1 MSLLKNVAVLCTLLP
16 AAAVADYAYTTV
28 PQTFL
33 FSIRSPRPSIAEASP
48 ARNRTCIV
56 ESHGDGETDDSEF
69 IKAAI
74 DGCNP
79 DGHVIFPSTQSYF
92 IGNPLDLTH
101 LERVDLDI
109 QAFIKFSDNMTYW
122 RDGHTFDMDYQN
134 STTFFKIGGTD
145 VNVYGGGVIDGN
157 GQKWWDWYPEHK
169 KDRRPVLLMTDDLH
183 GGTISDIS
191 LNNSPM
197 WTNFVAN
204 STDVTF
210 TNISIW
216 AVSNNEYFEKN
227 TDGWDVYRSDRI
239 TIQNSSV
246 TNGDGNHD
254 SQVST
259 SSTELAD
266 MFQTD
271 CVSFKPN
278 STNILV
284 QNMRCNGTHG
294 ISIGSLGQYPERV
307 DYVQNI
313 TVINAAMYNSS
324 EGARIKVWPD
334 AYSEKS
340 GTLSGG
346 GGRGLVQ
353 NVTYDTM
360 WLDNVDYGLTIT
372 QCYGQDDEEECFKHP
387 VSKFPLPEPLGIAT
401 KSRCSQSSR
410 SRMLLSAT
418 LEDDPTVSLLLLWD
432 IWFVPAPTPVPTLLP
447 RTSIS
452 APLTGVIW

>member
-1 MSLLKNVAVLCTLLP
+1 MSLLKGVAALCTLLP
-16 AAAVADYAYTTV
+16 AAVVADYAYTTV

-33 FSIRSPRPSIAEASP
+33 FSIRSARPAVAEASP

-69 IKAAI
+69 IKDAI
-74 DGCNP
+74 NGCNP
-79 DGHVIFPSTQSYF
+79 DGHIIFPKTQSYF

-109 QAFIKFSDNMTYW
+109 QAFVTFSDNMTYW

-183 GGTISDIS
+183 TGTISDIS

-227 TDGWDVYRSDRI
+227 TDGWDIYRSDRI

-246 TNGDGNHD
+246 TNGDGKHNSYH
-254 SQVST
+254 
-259 SSTELAD
+259 
-266 MFQTD
+266 
-271 CVSFKPN
+271 CVCM
-278 STNILV
+278 I
-284 QNMRCNGTHG
+284 R
-294 ISIGSLGQYPERV
+294 Y
-307 DYVQNI
+307 
-313 TVINAAMYNSS
+313 
-324 EGARIKVWPD
+324 
-334 AYSEKS
+334 
-340 GTLSGG
+340 
-346 GGRGLVQ
+346 
-353 NVTYDTM
+353 
-360 WLDNVDYGLTIT
+360 
-372 QCYGQDDEEECFKHP
+372 
-387 VSKFPLPEPLGIAT
+387 T
-401 KSRCSQSSR
+401 KA
-410 SRMLLSAT
+410 L
-418 LEDDPTVSLLLLWD
+418 
-432 IWFVPAPTPVPTLLP
+432 
-447 RTSIS
+447 
-452 APLTGVIW
+452 

>member
-1 MSLLKNVAVLCTLLP
+1 MSLLKSVAALCTLLP

-33 FSIRSPRPSIAEASP
+33 FSIRSARPSIAEASP

-69 IKAAI
+69 IKAAV
-74 DGCNP
+74 DSCNP

-122 RDGHTFDMDYQN
+122 RDGHTYDMDYQN
-134 STTFFKIGGTD
+134 ATTYFKIGGSD
-145 VNVYGGGVIDGN
+145 VNVYGGGVIDGS

-169 KDRRPVLLMTDDLH
+169 KDRRPVLLMTDDMH

-216 AVSNNEYFEKN
+216 AVSNNEFFEKN
-227 TDGWDVYRSDRI
+227 TDGWDIYRSDRI

-246 TNGDGNHD
+246 TNGDGK
-254 SQVST
+254 
-259 SSTELAD
+259 SS
-266 MFQTD
+266 
-271 CVSFKPN
+271 S
-278 STNILV
+278 
-284 QNMRCNGTHG
+284 
-294 ISIGSLGQYPERV
+294 GS
-307 DYVQNI
+307 
-313 TVINAAMYNSS
+313 
-324 EGARIKVWPD
+324 
-334 AYSEKS
+334 
-340 GTLSGG
+340 
-346 GGRGLVQ
+346 
-353 NVTYDTM
+353 
-360 WLDNVDYGLTIT
+360 
-372 QCYGQDDEEECFKHP
+372 
-387 VSKFPLPEPLGIAT
+387 
-401 KSRCSQSSR
+401 
-410 SRMLLSAT
+410 
-418 LEDDPTVSLLLLWD
+418 
-432 IWFVPAPTPVPTLLP
+432 
-447 RTSIS
+447 
-452 APLTGVIW
+452 